1 MEKDTYQKDLA
12 EYESKLMN
20 KTRASYVAEKKRLT
34 ENPNLNNIEDIRD
47 LVDKKELWIKPYDYA
62 WFYIAKIRVKYN
74 LFKVA
79 LAMMDRYYK
88 DEDIIEVTRLN
99 DDELEQIKDV
109 WKELN
114 SRKSIRNFLTIYYLL
129 VFPVQ

>member
-114 SRKSIRNFLTIYYLL
+114 SKKVY
-129 VFPVQ
+129 